1 MGDMLD
7 DVGGEFHKKYP
18 VIAFLQ
24 RKLENQT
31 QEEKDKSHENIVKLL
46 TTCGFQNTLALLGK
60 HYVKLIIR
68 WYLLQI
74 ILPDLGKN
82 WKCIKFS
89 DLRKTGIAD
98 QGDNSDNTSITYVA
112 EESLE
117 GFGDYDYDDYYD
129 DEEEVE
135 PEPEPEDTNDDHS
148 NASPESQPD
157 VTEDTGKL
165 IITIK
170 DIGV

>member
-60 HYVKLIIR
+60 YYVNTNHGAAKNNPFISFRKHSKYI
-68 WYLLQI
+68 QI
-74 ILPDLGKN
+74 
-82 WKCIKFS
+82 
-89 DLRKTGIAD
+89 LRSK
-98 QGDNSDNTSITYVA
+98 
-112 EESLE
+112 
-117 GFGDYDYDDYYD
+117 
-129 DEEEVE
+129 
-135 PEPEPEDTNDDHS
+135 
-148 NASPESQPD
+148 
-157 VTEDTGKL
+157 
-165 IITIK
+165 K
-170 DIGV
+170 DRDSRSGRQ

>member
-60 HYVKLIIR
+60 HYVITNYAVLFNFP
-68 WYLLQI
+68 LQI
-74 ILPDLGKN
+74 IL
-82 WKCIKFS
+82 
-89 DLRKTGIAD
+89 
-98 QGDNSDNTSITYVA
+98 
-112 EESLE
+112 SLSE
-117 GFGDYDYDDYYD
+117 
-129 DEEEVE
+129 
-135 PEPEPEDTNDDHS
+135 
-148 NASPESQPD
+148 
-157 VTEDTGKL
+157 
-165 IITIK
+165 
-170 DIGV
+170 

>member
-60 HYVKLIIR
+60 HYVK
-68 WYLLQI
+68 
-74 ILPDLGKN
+74 
-82 WKCIKFS
+82 
-89 DLRKTGIAD
+89 
-98 QGDNSDNTSITYVA
+98 
-112 EESLE
+112 
-117 GFGDYDYDDYYD
+117 
-129 DEEEVE
+129 
-135 PEPEPEDTNDDHS
+135 TNI
-148 NASPESQPD
+148 SP
-157 VTEDTGKL
+157 
-165 IITIK
+165 
-170 DIGV
+170 GVIYKSYCQF

>member
-60 HYVKLIIR
+60 YYVKTNYTVL
-68 WYLLQI
+68 
-74 ILPDLGKN
+74 
-82 WKCIKFS
+82 
-89 DLRKTGIAD
+89 A
-98 QGDNSDNTSITYVA
+98 NSAFTYPFASFRSLKNTSNFQI
-112 EESLE
+112 
-117 GFGDYDYDDYYD
+117 
-129 DEEEVE
+129 
-135 PEPEPEDTNDDHS
+135 
-148 NASPESQPD
+148 
-157 VTEDTGKL
+157 
-165 IITIK
+165 
-170 DIGV
+170 

>member
-60 HYVKLIIR
+60 YYVNTNISPGVYLTNPLDRFRKKMRIR
-68 WYLLQI
+68 QI
-74 ILPDLGKN
+74 FRSK
-82 WKCIKFS
+82 
-89 DLRKTGIAD
+89 
-98 QGDNSDNTSITYVA
+98 
-112 EESLE
+112 
-117 GFGDYDYDDYYD
+117 
-129 DEEEVE
+129 
-135 PEPEPEDTNDDHS
+135 
-148 NASPESQPD
+148 
-157 VTEDTGKL
+157 
-165 IITIK
+165 K
-170 DIGV
+170 DRDSRSGRQ